1 MTNCNTDILSSYLDG
16 ELEEAERTRV
26 EFHLAGCAACREV
39 VADLALIKETA
50 PALAD
55 LESRPAAD
63 LWPGIAS
70 RTQPARAPR
79 ISLSWM
85 QAIAAGL
92 ALAVLSGGG
101 VWVALRGGER
111 AGGTPMTQGAGDA
124 GAGGAIAIADFGDA
138 AYESAVKDL
147 REALDKGRNRLDPQ
161 TIQVLEKNLAAID
174 RAIAEAH
181 AALSADPGNVSLNNY
196 LAGVR
201 RRKLELLRTAGEL
214 AQPEL

>member
-1 MTNCNTDILSSYLDG
+1 MTTCNTDILSSYLDG
-16 ELEEAERTRV
+16 ELDDAGRTRV
-26 EFHLAGCAACREV
+26 EFHLTGCAACREV
-39 VADLALIKETA
+39 AADLAMIKETA

-55 LESRPAAD
+55 LESRPNAD
-63 LWPGIAS
+63 LWPGIVS
-70 RTQPARAPR
+70 RTQPARTGR

-111 AGGTPMTQGAGDA
+111 AAPMARGAADPGPGGP
-124 GAGGAIAIADFGDA
+124 IAVADFGDA

-161 TIQVLEKNLAAID
+161 TIQVLETNLAAID
-174 RAIAEAH
+174 RAIAEARV
-181 AALSADPGNVSLNNY
+181 ALSADPANVSLNNY

>member
-1 MTNCNTDILSSYLDG
+1 MTTCDTDILSSYLDG
-16 ELEEAERTRV
+16 ELDDAGRARV
-26 EFHLAGCAACREV
+26 AFHLTGCAACREV
-39 VADLALIKETA
+39 AADLALIKETA

-55 LESRPAAD
+55 LESRPVAD
-63 LWPGIAS
+63 LWPGIAA
-70 RTQPARAPR
+70 RTQPARATR

-111 AGGTPMTQGAGDA
+111 AGGTPMAQGAGDDVP
-124 GAGGAIAIADFGDA
+124 GGPIVVADFGDA

-161 TIQVLEKNLAAID
+161 TIQVLETNLAAID
-174 RAIAEAH
+174 QAIAEART
-181 AALSADPGNVSLNNY
+181 ALSADPANVSLNNY
-196 LAGVR
+196 LADVR
-201 RRKLELLRTAGEL
+201 RRKLALLRTAGEL
-214 AQPEL
+214 AEPEL

>member
-1 MTNCNTDILSSYLDG
+1 MTTCDTDSLSSYLDG
-16 ELEEAERTRV
+16 ELDDDGRGRV
-26 EFHLAGCAACREV
+26 AFHLTGCAACREV

-55 LESRPAAD
+55 LESRPDAD
-63 LWPGIAS
+63 LWPAIAS
-70 RTQPARAPR
+70 RTQPARATR

-101 VWVALRGGER
+101 VWIALRGGER
-111 AGGTPMTQGAGDA
+111 AAPMAQGAGDT
-124 GAGGAIAIADFGDA
+124 GPGGLIAVADFGDA

-161 TIQVLEKNLAAID
+161 TIQVLETNLAAID
-174 RAIAEAH
+174 QAIAEAR
-181 AALSADPGNVSLNNY
+181 AALSADPANVSLNNY
-196 LAGVR
+196 LADVR
-201 RRKLELLRTAGEL
+201 RRKLALLRTAGEL